1 MHAAV
6 GCVWCDV
13 TRGVTSHEDPQ
24 WPPGGQHES
33 YKRVGS
39 SIHKKAGLWVGRGGG
54 RGWGV
59 GGLACRKSF
68 LWWLE
73 LPVV

>member
-24 WPPGGQHES
+24 GPPGGQHES
-33 YKRVGS
+33 YERAGS
-39 SIHKKAGLWVGRGGG
+39 SIHKKAGCFVMGAE
-54 RGWGV
+54 GWGGV
-59 GGLACRKSF
+59 GGLHVGNRFYAG
-68 LWWLE
+68 
-73 LPVV
+73 